1 MATPQNNSVRKAF
14 DILRLFVGGTP
25 ALTAGEVAQRTGLT
39 PATAHRFLLTLE
51 QLGALARRDG
61 HRYQLGLL
69 LADLGDR
76 VEHDSVLTGAVQ
88 PHIDDL
94 VESLRESVTLAV
106 LDGDRVVVAGSGEA
120 PRSLRIG
127 FPVGRL
133 LPLHASAVGKVLL
146 AHEPP
151 PRIET
156 LIGAAPLERLT
167 TKTVTEPT
175 ALRETLA
182 GIRAAGWAVD
192 DEEMDEGLR
201 CVAVPIRGA
210 GGRVLGAL
218 SVSAPTARMNDD
230 RLDEIRE
237 VLLDRAARIGE
248 RVGVQ
253 SKVLPDKAAPRG
265 SFPHL
270 KRVGDFV
277 LISGTSARRPDDSFE
292 GVHVDATG
300 RARFDIR
307 AQTEATLR
315 NIADMLASVGAGLD
329 DVVDMEAFLI
339 DMADYD
345 GFNEVH
351 ARHFGPTG
359 PTRTTVAVSALP
371 HPHQRLMIKAM
382 AYAPVRT
389 ARPATPTRDGGEP
402 RPAGRASS

>member
-25 ALTAGEVAQRTGLT
+25 ALTAGEVAERTGLN

-51 QLGALARRDG
+51 QVGALARRDG
-61 HRYQLGLL
+61 HRYQLGML

-76 VEHDSVLTGAVQ
+76 VEHDSVLTAAVQ
-88 PHIDDL
+88 PHIEDL
-94 VESLRESVTLAV
+94 VERLRESVTLAV
-106 LDGDRVVVAGSGEA
+106 LDGDRAVVAGSGEA

-127 FPVGRL
+127 FPVGRIM
-133 LPLHASAVGKVLL
+133 PLHASAVGKVLL
-146 AHEPP
+146 AHEPAE
-151 PRIET
+151 RIEALLAARPPERFTART
-156 LIGAAPLERLT
+156 L
-167 TKTVTEPT
+167 TEPA
-175 ALRETLA
+175 ALRAALA
-182 GIRAAGWAVD
+182 SVRAAGWAVD

-201 CVAVPIRGA
+201 CIAVPIRGA
-210 GGRVLGAL
+210 GGRVRGAL
-218 SVSAPTARMNDD
+218 SVSAPTARLGDD
-230 RLDEIRE
+230 RLAEIRGE
-237 VLLDRAARIGE
+237 LLARAARIGE

-270 KRVGDFV
+270 KRVGDLV

-292 GVHVDATG
+292 GVHVDAAG

-329 DVVDMEAFLI
+329 DVVDIEAFLT

-345 GFNEVH
+345 GFNEVY
-351 ARHFGPTG
+351 ARFFGPAG
-359 PTRTTVAVSALP
+359 PARTTVAVRALP
-371 HPHQRLMIKAM
+371 HPHQRLMVKAT
-382 AYAPVRT
+382 AFAP
-389 ARPATPTRDGGEP
+389 GGAPP
-402 RPAGRASS
+402 RRA